1 MTSYWDIVV
10 VLAIA
15 AVMLLILD
23 WRIGR
28 AFKRH
33 EVREK
38 QLYYEIQL
46 TADGASGRVR
56 ELARQLETVQAD
68 HTLVQVD
75 VANITE
81 QVRMH
86 DRRLGAVE
94 ERLVRAA
101 LSVPHHPRREGDS

>member
-1 MTSYWDIVV
+1 VTGYWDIVV
-10 VLAIA
+10 VLCIA

-38 QLYYEIQL
+38 QLYYEIQM
-46 TADGASGRVR
+46 TADGAAGRVR
-56 ELARQLETVQAD
+56 DLAHQLQGIRAE
-68 HTLVQVD
+68 HNLVQVD

-101 LSVPHHPRREGDS
+101 LAVPRKAPGEAS